1 MPVVCIIDDEPS
13 IRKGIA
19 NLLKSA
25 GYQSVCFDSGMSFLA
40 SPWKAQAS
48 CVLLDLCLNGLPG
61 SDVQRSLKAQGSTL
75 PVICMSAHASE
86 HLIAQSLRE
95 GAAQFLVK
103 PFTAEALLQALATT
117 LLERR

>member
-13 IRKGIA
+13 VRKGIA

-25 GYQSVCFDSGMSFLA
+25 GYQSVCFESGLSFLA
-40 SPWKAQAS
+40 SPWRAQAS
-48 CVLLDLCLNGLPG
+48 CVLLDLCLNGLQG
-61 SDVQRSLKAQGSTL
+61 NEVQRRLKAQGSTL

-86 HLIAQSLRE
+86 QLIAQSLSE

-103 PFTAEALLQALATT
+103 PFTAEALLQALTTT